1 MNLLNLAHVIGQ
13 IVNYRSRCLDDEV
26 EFRDTFSGVR
36 NLGRS
41 LMSRQGGYGQFCGL
55 DDLIHNDAA
64 LKFRRNLMIIHVKI
78 LYRNP
83 IQTPKGLEQRQHLFD
98 SIPPTTNS

>member
-1 MNLLNLAHVIGQ
+1 MLIVAILRHTLL
-13 IVNYRSRCLDDEV
+13 
-26 EFRDTFSGVR
+26 
-36 NLGRS
+36 S

-98 SIPPTTNS
+98 SIPPTTTS

>member
-13 IVNYRSRCLDDEV
+13 IVTDRSRCLDDEV

-41 LMSRQGGYGQFCGL
+41 
-55 DDLIHNDAA
+55 
-64 LKFRRNLMIIHVKI
+64 
-78 LYRNP
+78 
-83 IQTPKGLEQRQHLFD
+83 IQTPRHRASPAQ
-98 SIPPTTNS
+98 TTGNKPSGAPAGQAYSQFVDLT